1 MKCTNCGADIPEG
14 HMYCDACGR
23 EVHMVP
29 EFEPEIE
36 NEIHRSLRGVGKHIS
51 GKEEERI
58 RKKGSLRLQI
68 KEHPLRL
75 LMSAVVLVLIVFT
88 VWFEK
93 TSSERDLKRAE
104 ILRTEGRLKEFI
116 ALLKK
121 TMEKEPTN
129 ATVILTLASDQ
140 REASDDTG
148 ALVTLDKII
157 NSARFSEAET
167 VEAYRMTADI
177 YRKRE
182 DFDSLQNLLDR
193 CPDTEVV
200 KEYSNDLVQKPVIVP
215 AGGTFSEAQKVT
227 IHAGPGDVIYYT
239 LDGSKPSAHSN
250 QYQEPISLS
259 KSGDILLRAIAI
271 SAKGAKSKVSE
282 AGFQLHLQDVPPPQ
296 ILEESGIYSE
306 PTKIVAIAQAGC
318 IIHYT
323 SDGTRPSVKSK
334 IYTTPVEMPY
344 GDSVFRFFAV
354 DDKGKQ
360 SEVIT
365 KRYKLV
371 LKPQVSKEQAVSALI
386 NALIRNEVLLD
397 AGGKKADEEG
407 FFTYE
412 VDGNFTVQDSDEY
425 YRIVEYHVY
434 DDGHT
439 EKSGLEFSVNVND
452 GTCYR
457 LGYDST
463 GKIVLVQLK

>member
-51 GKEEERI
+51 GKEEECI

-104 ILRTEGRLKEFI
+104 TLRTEGRLKESI

-140 REASDDTG
+140 RKASDDTG

-167 VEAYRMTADI
+167 AVAYRMTADI
-177 YRKRE
+177 YR
-182 DFDSLQNLLDR
+182 
-193 CPDTEVV
+193 
-200 KEYSNDLVQKPVIVP
+200 
-215 AGGTFSEAQKVT
+215 
-227 IHAGPGDVIYYT
+227 
-239 LDGSKPSAHSN
+239 
-250 QYQEPISLS
+250 
-259 KSGDILLRAIAI
+259 
-271 SAKGAKSKVSE
+271 
-282 AGFQLHLQDVPPPQ
+282 
-296 ILEESGIYSE
+296 
-306 PTKIVAIAQAGC
+306 
-318 IIHYT
+318 
-323 SDGTRPSVKSK
+323 
-334 IYTTPVEMPY
+334 
-344 GDSVFRFFAV
+344 
-354 DDKGKQ
+354 
-360 SEVIT
+360 
-365 KRYKLV
+365 
-371 LKPQVSKEQAVSALI
+371 
-386 NALIRNEVLLD
+386 
-397 AGGKKADEEG
+397 
-407 FFTYE
+407 
-412 VDGNFTVQDSDEY
+412 
-425 YRIVEYHVY
+425 
-434 DDGHT
+434 
-439 EKSGLEFSVNVND
+439 
-452 GTCYR
+452 
-457 LGYDST
+457 
-463 GKIVLVQLK
+463 